1 MCRGS
6 FVFGERRI
14 CIDDTLN
21 GTLEQHKNHH
31 NAEDLKTVAR
41 HVHHNAVHRDLLGRG
56 DGDFPRFLYLK
67 CVGFFRFLGAGL
79 LLLLLA
85 LYYSILVPS
94 TQSVFIWWM

>member
-14 CIDDTLN
+14 GIDDALD

-31 NAEDLKTVAR
+31 NTEDLKTVAR

-67 CVGFFRFLGAGL
+67 RVGFFWFLGAGL

-85 LYYSILVPS
+85 LYYFILVPCIHSVS
-94 TQSVFIWWM
+94 TWWM